1 LEKEEDEKEKMME
14 NLILD
19 KRKKEEESR
28 SKALYEGKVSYM
40 SEWCGSKENMPP
52 ENMDN
57 FG

>member
-1 LEKEEDEKEKMME
+1 ME

-28 SKALYEGKVSYM
+28 SKALFEGKVSYM
-40 SEWCGSKENMPP
+40 AEWCGSKENMPP